1 MFTNNPNIEQIA
13 EEIWIWRNFISEE
26 ENALITNLMKEF
38 EKKFEDEQ
46 EAFKY
51 DGHAIDW
58 YKNKTGPLMVEL
70 KPIWDKISE
79 LLYPEHY
86 IHPQLFVTVMRPGD
100 KGMFIH
106 ADSPGMNMEHQL
118 TQLDRWSTCCRLS
131 HGIVTYFGDYTG
143 GEIYYPNIEKDGT
156 KKNSPEDPNN
166 CLVVD
171 VKPRDFVIHGAL
183 HPWEHGVREITGGTR
198 YAYSNFCMEKD
209 HAPGTFEL
217 FDPNKH
223 PYMEGEEEILDWV
236 RTVHP
241 ETTFCKKKCI
251 CGQSGDLPYCDNTH
265 KIINK
270 RKFEE
275 ESTKLQ

>member
-1 MFTNNPNIEQIA
+1 MFKNNPNIEQIA
-13 EEIWIWRNFISEE
+13 EEIWIWRNFVSEE
-26 ENALITNLMKEF
+26 ENNLITSKMKEF
-38 EKKFEDEQ
+38 ENQFEDAQ

-51 DGHAIDW
+51 DGHAVDW
-58 YKNKTGPLMVEL
+58 YKNKTGPLMLEL
-70 KPIWDKISE
+70 KSIWDRISE
-79 LLYPEHY
+79 VLYPEHY
-86 IHPQLFVTVMRPGD
+86 IHPQLFVQVMRPGD

-106 ADSPGMNMEHQL
+106 ADSPGMNMEHHL

-131 HGIVTYFGDYTG
+131 HGIVTYFGDYAG

-156 KKNSPEDPNN
+156 VKNKPEDPDD

-183 HPWEHGVREITGGTR
+183 HPWEHGVREVTGGKR
-198 YAYSNFCMEKD
+198 YAYSNFCMEKE

-223 PYMEGEEEILDWV
+223 PYMKDEEEIMNWV
-236 RTVHP
+236 KTVYP

-251 CGQSGDLPYCDNTH
+251 CGNSADLPYCDNTH

-270 RKFEE
+270 RKMEE
-275 ESTKLQ
+275 ESTK

>member
-1 MFTNNPNIEQIA
+1 MFINNPNIEQIA
-13 EEIWIWRNFISEE
+13 DEIWIWRNFLSEE
-26 ENALITNLMKEF
+26 ENSLITNLMKDY
-38 EKKFEDEQ
+38 EKQFKDNQ
-46 EAFKY
+46 EAFKFE
-51 DGHAIDW
+51 DQAIDW
-58 YKNKTGPLMVEL
+58 YKNKTSPLIPEL

-86 IHPQLFVTVMRPGD
+86 IHPQLFVNVMRPGD

-106 ADSPGMNMEHQL
+106 ADSPGMNMEHNL

-143 GEIYYPNIEKDGT
+143 GQIYYPNIEKDGT
-156 KKNSPEDPNN
+156 VKNKPEDPDD

-183 HPWEHGVREITGGTR
+183 HPWEHGVREILSGTR
-198 YAYSNFCMEKD
+198 YAYSNFCMEKE

-223 PYMEGEEEILDWV
+223 PHIKDKEEVLNWV
-236 RTVHP
+236 KTVYP

-251 CGQSGDLPYCDNTH
+251 CGESADYPYCDNTH

-270 RKFEE
+270 RKMEE
-275 ESTKLQ
+275 ESSKSQ